1 VLDMTVAEFAL
12 AVEATDE
19 HNRRAAAETGGE

>member
-1 VLDMTVAEFAL
+1 MTVAEFAL